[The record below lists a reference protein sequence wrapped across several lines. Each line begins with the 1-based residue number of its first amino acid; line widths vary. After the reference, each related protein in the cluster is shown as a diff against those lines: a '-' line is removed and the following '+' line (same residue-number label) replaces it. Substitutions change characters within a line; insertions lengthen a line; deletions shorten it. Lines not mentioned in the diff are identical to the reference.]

1 MAGELPGGSTGLVLL
16 LFNQKIKTGTLA
28 AASKETDGG
37 MCFRG
42 PNMSTENYPNI
53 VIGSGEGGKYLAW
66 HLSGSG
72 QKTAVIERRWI
83 GGSCPNVNCLPS
95 KNEIWSAEVNH
106 LVYRGSEF
114 GSTAVPGPVNM
125 AVVRQRKRAMVDG
138 LIAMHLE
145 RYKATGAELVMG
157 EAKFIAPRTLEVR
170 LNGGGIRTIAAERIF
185 LNLGT
190 HAAIPLIPGLRESE
204 PLTNIETL
212 ELDRVPEH
220 LIVLGGGYVGLEFAQ
235 AYRRFGSR
243 VTLIEHGPQLLSNQ
257 DGDVSTEI
265 SASLLSEGIDIL
277 TSAGVDRVGGHSGE
291 HVTLVVRTPSGE
303 RTISGSDILVATG
316 RLPNTSGIG
325 LQLAGVEL
333 DQRGYIKVNER
344 LQTSAPNIWAIGE
357 CAGSPQFTHASLD
370 DFRVIRDQLAGGN
383 RSTRGRLMPSCLFT
397 DPPVAHIGLTEREAQ
412 QRGIAVLVAK
422 IPMPVVL
429 RTRTMDETRGFMK
442 ALLDAH
448 DDRILGF
455 TMIGPQAGEV
465 MAVVETA
472 MLTGSPFTLLRDA
485 ILTHPTMAEGL
496 NALFASSKPALAA
509 TTGEQAGARRKAA
522 GADDC
527 SHAKSRRVEAD
538 GLGVFYREAG
548 PADAPVVLLLHG
560 FPTSSFQFR
569 ELIPRLADRYRVIAP
584 DLPGFGFTEIPER
597 RTYKYSFDALARTL
611 LAFTEALHL
620 KRYALYVFDYGAPTG
635 FRLAMA
641 HPERITAIISQNG
654 NAYEEGLGGSWDPI
668 RKYWSNPSHQNR
680 DALRAAMTPDGIQRE
695 YSVGMPTP
703 SAISPEGPALDA
715 ALLGRPGNVDI
726 QLDLFLDYANN
737 VKLYPAFQEYFRKS
751 QPPLLAIWGK
761 RDTYFIPAGAEA
773 FRRDNRNATVQF
785 LDTGHFALETHVD
798 EIAAAVR
805 EFLGEHLAKPAAS
818 AVAHGA

>member
-1 MAGELPGGSTGLVLL
+1 
-16 LFNQKIKTGTLA
+16 
-28 AASKETDGG
+28 
-37 MCFRG
+37 
-42 PNMSTENYPNI
+42 MSTENYPNI

-66 HLSGSG
+66 HLAGSG

-95 KNEIWSAEVNH
+95 KNEIWSAKVNH

-114 GSTAVPGPVNM
+114 GSTAVPEPVNI

-145 RYKATGAELVMG
+145 RYKASGAELIMG
-157 EAKFIAPRTLEVR
+157 EAKFNEPRTLEVR
-170 LNGGGIRTIAAERIF
+170 LNGGGSRTIVAERIF

-190 HAAIPLIPGLRESE
+190 HAAIPAIPGLVESA
-204 PLTNIETL
+204 PLTNIEAL
-212 ELDRVPEH
+212 ELDRAPEH

-243 VTLIEHGPQLLSNQ
+243 VTVIQHGPHVL
-257 DGDVSTEI
+257 DGEDADVAAEI
-265 SASLLSEGIDIL
+265 VSLFASEGIDVL
-277 TSAGVDRVGGHSGE
+277 TSAEVDRVGGHSGE
-291 HVTLVVRTPSGE
+291 HVTLVVRTTAGE

-316 RLPNTSGIG
+316 RIPNTSGVG
-325 LQLAGVEL
+325 LEFAGVEL
-333 DQRGYIKVNER
+333 DRQGYIKVNER

-383 RSTRGRLMPSCLFT
+383 RSTRGRLVPSCLFT

-412 QRGIAVLVAK
+412 QRGIAVRVAK
-422 IPMPVVL
+422 VPMPVVL
-429 RTRTMDETRGFMK
+429 RTRTMGETRGFMK
-442 ALLDAH
+442 ALLATH

-455 TMIGPQAGEV
+455 TMIGPEAGEV
-465 MAVVETA
+465 MAVVQTA

-496 NALFASSKPALAA
+496 NALFASSKPTLAA
-509 TTGEQAGARRKAA
+509 TTGEQTGATRKGAGAGDRSYAT
-522 GADDC
+522 
-527 SHAKSRRVEAD
+527 SRRVEAD
-538 GLGVFYREAG
+538 GLSVFYREAG
-548 PADAPVVLLLHG
+548 PTDGPVVLLLHG

-584 DLPGFGFTEIPER
+584 DLPGFGFTEIPAR
-597 RTYKYSFDALARTL
+597 RGYKYSFDTLARTL

-620 KRYALYVFDYGAPTG
+620 KQYALYVFDYGAPTG

-641 HPERITAIISQNG
+641 HPERVTAIISQNG
-654 NAYEEGLGGSWDPI
+654 NAYEEGLGDSWNPI

-680 DALRAAMTPDGIQRE
+680 EALRAALTPAGIRRE
-695 YSVGMPTP
+695 YLVGMPNP
-703 SAISPEGPALDA
+703 GAISPEGPVLDA
-715 ALLGRPGNVDI
+715 ALLARPGNVDI

-751 QPPLLAIWGK
+751 RPPLLAIWGK

-773 FRRDNRNATVQF
+773 FLRDNGNAAVEF
-785 LDTGHFALETHVD
+785 VDTGHFALETHVD

-805 EFLGEHLAKPAAS
+805 DFLGKHVAESLAS
-818 AVAHGA
+818 ARAHGA